1 VSAAP
6 PARLLPLGTN
16 GYLPS
21 FGRQT
26 MSYLVAAPGTALLLD
41 AGSGVA
47 RLGEPPARELLAGA
61 ERLDILLTHYHLDHV
76 IGLSYLPGVVSGLP
90 VRIFAPAPPLTAFG
104 SEALD
109 RLLSPPLFPVPIHRW
124 PMPVEVV
131 PYAGAALEIGPFAV
145 RVRAQKHPGGSV
157 GVRIGDRLA
166 YVTDTILDLRTI
178 DFVRGVGTLLHEVW
192 LDDAQA
198 ARDDAGRTGHSS
210 ASPVAALAREAAVGR
225 LVPVHHHPRRSPEAL
240 DELLAVLR
248 AAAGCP
254 VELPVEGQAIELT

>member
-1 VSAAP
+1 MSATLP
-6 PARLLPLGTN
+6 VRLLPLGTN

-26 MSYLVAAPGTALLLD
+26 MSFLVATPGSALLLD

-47 RLGEPPARELLAGA
+47 RLAEAPARELLAGVD
-61 ERLDILLTHYHLDHV
+61 RLDILLTHYHLDHV
-76 IGLSYLPGVVSGLP
+76 IGLSYLPGLVGGLP
-90 VRIFAPAPPLTAFG
+90 LRLFAPAPPLTAFG

-124 PMPVEVV
+124 PMAVEVV
-131 PYAGAALEIGPFAV
+131 PFAGAALEIGPFAV

-157 GVRIGDRLA
+157 GVRIGDQLA
-166 YVTDTILDLRTI
+166 YVTDTILDRATA

-210 ASPVAALAREAAVGR
+210 ATPVALLAREAAVGR
-225 LVPVHHHPRRSPEAL
+225 LVPVHHHPHRSPAAL
-240 DELLAVLR
+240 AELSSALLAT
-248 AAAGCP
+248 AGCP
-254 VELPVEGQAIELT
+254 VELPVEGQPLDLR

>member
-1 VSAAP
+1 MNAAP
-6 PARLLPLGTN
+6 PARLLALGTN

-26 MSYLVAAPGTALLLD
+26 MAFLVATPGAALLLD

-47 RLGEPPARELLAGA
+47 RLAEPSARELLDGI

-76 IGLSYLPGVVSGLP
+76 IGLSYLPGLVPGLP
-90 VRIFAPAPPLTAFG
+90 IRIFAPAPPLTAFG

-109 RLLSPPLFPVPIHRW
+109 RLLSPPLFPAPIHRW
-124 PMPVEVV
+124 PMAVEIV
-131 PYAGAALEIGPFAV
+131 PFAGAALEIGPFAV

-166 YVTDTILDLRTI
+166 YVTDTILDRATA

-192 LDDAQA
+192 LDDEQA
-198 ARDDAGRTGHSS
+198 ARDDAGRSGHSS
-210 ASPVAALAREAAVGR
+210 ATPVARLAREAGVGR
-225 LVPVHHHPRRSPEAL
+225 LVPVHHHPFRSPAAL
-240 DELLAVLR
+240 AEIAAVLV

-254 VELPVEGQAIELT
+254 VELPVEGQPIDLQ